1 MDVHKETISISAVVL
16 DSTGKLVMESFLETK
31 AAIIL
36 QFLHGLG
43 GSLSVTF
50 EEATCAAWLYDL
62 LTAHVAKVL
71 VCKRPHAWNLL

>member
-16 DSTGKLVMESFLETK
+16 DSTCKLVMESILKTK

-36 QFLHGLG
+36 QFLQGLR

-50 EEATCAAWLYDL
+50 EEGTCAAWLYDL
-62 LTAHVAKVL
+62 LRPHVAKVL
-71 VCKRPHAWNLL
+71 VCKRSHAWNLL